1 MDVRA
6 KQRLLFGVVLFLLTC
21 VAAVS
26 PHVNSIVRR
35 FQVKIKMTDF
45 VNYTIRPALSSDE
58 PFLREMF
65 YQALHVEGQ
74 EPYPREV
81 LDRPKIAK
89 YIRDWGRAGDLG
101 FIAVD
106 SNSQPI
112 GAVWCRLLN
121 PEEKGFAHID
131 DETPELGV
139 AVSPEHRSKG
149 IGTALIKRLL
159 ESAESFYPAIALSV
173 SPKNRAIQLYE
184 RLGFETV
191 DVRETF
197 PVMRRKLRVK

>member
-1 MDVRA
+1 M
-6 KQRLLFGVVLFLLTC
+6 
-21 VAAVS
+21 
-26 PHVNSIVRR
+26 
-35 FQVKIKMTDF
+35 KIEMTDSF
-45 VNYTIRPALSSDE
+45 SYTIRPALSSDE

-101 FIAVD
+101 FVAVD
-106 SNSQPI
+106 SNRQPI

-121 PEEKGFAHID
+121 GEEKGFAHID

-139 AVSPEHRSKG
+139 AVSPEHRGKG
-149 IGTALIKRLL
+149 IGTALLEQLL
-159 ESAESFYPAIALSV
+159 KAAGNLYPSIALSV
-173 SPKNRAIQLYE
+173 SPKNRAIELYE

-191 DVRETF
+191 DVCETF
-197 PVMRRKLRVK
+197 PVMRRKLSVK

>member
-1 MDVRA
+1 VNS
-6 KQRLLFGVVLFLLTC
+6 
-21 VAAVS
+21 VS
-26 PHVNSIVRR
+26 PHVNSAVRR
-35 FQVKIKMTDF
+35 FQVKIEMTDS

-106 SNSQPI
+106 SNNLPI
-112 GAVWCRLLN
+112 GAIWCRVLN
-121 PEEKGFAHID
+121 GEEKGFAYID
-131 DETPELGV
+131 DETPELGI

-149 IGTALIKRLL
+149 IGTALIKWLL
-159 ESAESFYPAIALSV
+159 EAAESFYPAIALSV
-173 SPKNRAIQLYE
+173 SPNNRAIELYE

-197 PVMRRKLRVK
+197 PVMRRKLSVK

>member
-1 MDVRA
+1 
-6 KQRLLFGVVLFLLTC
+6 
-21 VAAVS
+21 
-26 PHVNSIVRR
+26 
-35 FQVKIKMTDF
+35 MTDSF
-45 VNYTIRPALSSDE
+45 SYTIRPALSSDE

-101 FIAVD
+101 FVAVD
-106 SNSQPI
+106 SNRQPI

-121 PEEKGFAHID
+121 GEEKGFAHID

-139 AVSPEHRSKG
+139 AVSPEHRGKG
-149 IGTALIKRLL
+149 IGTALLEQLL
-159 ESAESFYPAIALSV
+159 KAARNLYPSIALSV
-173 SPKNRAIQLYE
+173 SPKNRAIELYE
-184 RLGFETV
+184 SLGFETV

-197 PVMRRKLRVK
+197 PVMRRKLSVK

>member
-1 MDVRA
+1 
-6 KQRLLFGVVLFLLTC
+6 
-21 VAAVS
+21 
-26 PHVNSIVRR
+26 
-35 FQVKIKMTDF
+35 MTDF

-121 PEEKGFAHID
+121 PEEKASH
-131 DETPELGV
+131 TLTTKRRSWELRFRPNTE
-139 AVSPEHRSKG
+139 AKAS
-149 IGTALIKRLL
+149 
-159 ESAESFYPAIALSV
+159 
-173 SPKNRAIQLYE
+173 E
-184 RLGFETV
+184 RLSSNGFWNRQKVFIRQSRLVFRQKIGLFSYTR
-191 DVRETF
+191 D
-197 PVMRRKLRVK
+197 